1 MNPHA
6 VDPRTPDR
14 PLIDADEHRE
24 QAYELFL
31 KLYNNHRDLFDELID
46 ADQQQVVEHLR
57 GSRYVQGIVRGQQAY
72 LISNLI
78 NGKSQS
84 LLQYQMIWM
93 MGRDPQAALPI
104 ADQRLSRRHA
114 AIQYIPRRGFY
125 LVDLG
130 STNGSFI
137 NGRLVRGRHRLHDG
151 DRLRLGGFSFD
162 FFVCYS
168 SQTVNSA
175 PSELIAQLQ
184 SMPVPEETDSSLRYK
199 DALSV
204 PLVEKLAEEETMLA
218 SSEEKNGANDIEAEA
233 DEDEPIEEDLGPL
246 LPDPVGFEF

>member
-1 MNPHA
+1 MNPRA

-14 PLIDADEHRE
+14 PPIDADEHRE

-31 KLYNNHRDLFDELID
+31 KLYNNHRDFFDELLD
-46 ADQQQVVEHLR
+46 ADQQQVGEHLR
-57 GSRYVQGIVRGQQAY
+57 SSRYVQGMVRGQQAY

-104 ADQRLSRRHA
+104 PDQRLSRRHA
-114 AIQYIPRRGFY
+114 VIQYIPRRGFY

-137 NGRLVRGRHRLHDG
+137 NGRLVRGRHRLRDG

-162 FFVCYS
+162 FFICYS

-175 PSELIAQLQ
+175 PADLIAQLQ
-184 SMPVPEETDSSLRYK
+184 AMPIPEETDSSLRYK

-204 PLVEKLAEEETMLA
+204 PLAEKLAAEETMLA
-218 SSEEKNGANDIEAEA
+218 SGEGARENDAPVDSED
-233 DEDEPIEEDLGPL
+233 DLGPP
-246 LPDPVGFEF
+246 LPDPEGFAF

>member
-14 PLIDADEHRE
+14 APIDADEHRG
-24 QAYELFL
+24 QAYDLFL
-31 KLYNNHRDLFDELID
+31 KLYDSHRDLLEELIE
-46 ADQQQVVEHLR
+46 AERHQSIEHLR
-57 GSRYVQGIVRGQQAY
+57 SSRYIQGIVRGQQAY

-78 NGKSQS
+78 DGKSQS

-93 MGRDPQAALPI
+93 MGRDPHAALPI

-114 AIQYIPRRGFY
+114 IIQYISHRGFY

-137 NGRLVRGRHRLHDG
+137 NGHLVRGRNRLRDG
-151 DRLRLGGFSFD
+151 DRVRLGGFSFD

-168 SQTVNSA
+168 SQTVSA
-175 PSELIAQLQ
+175 APTDLVAQLQ
-184 SMPVPEETDSSLRYK
+184 ALPLPEETDSSLRYK

-204 PLVEKLAEEETMLA
+204 PLAEKLAEEETMLA
-218 SSEEKNGANDIEAEA
+218 SADLDLDSDIA
-233 DEDEPIEEDLGPL
+233 DPLDESD
-246 LPDPVGFEF
+246 GFRF